1 MRFKDVIGH
10 NEIKEKLMHTV
21 SDNRISHSQLFLGP
35 EGSGNLALAL
45 AYAQYIACV
54 NREAADS
61 CGQCPSCLKYQKLQH
76 PDLHFAFPVCGP
88 KQPVSE
94 RFLPE
99 WREMVLENPYAS
111 LFDWTEA
118 MGVDNKQMSIAKDEA
133 QEINKRLSLKSFE
146 GAYKVMLIWI
156 PEKMNITAANKLLK
170 IIEEPPQKTLFLL
183 VANSSEEMIGTI
195 LSRTQTVKVPRLS
208 DELIST
214 ALQEKSGASANDAMH
229 VTELA
234 EGDYNRAMKL
244 LKDAEFNAFN
254 ADRFIEWMRLC
265 FQALKAKDLEKL
277 VAWTDSMSRIG
288 REAQKNFLKY
298 ASQIIRKSLLQN
310 YGVGQLAKTSID
322 KGSFSVEKFSP
333 YIHADNCM
341 EIVEEL
347 NLAYRHVER
356 NANPKILFLDTS
368 FKIARL
374 LHVKLK
380 EASL

>member
-10 NEIKEKLMHTV
+10 TDIKEKLIHTV

-35 EGSGNLALAL
+35 EGSGNLVMAL
-45 AYAQYIACV
+45 AYAQYIACR
-54 NREAADS
+54 NKEELDS
-61 CGQCPSCLKYQKLQH
+61 CGQCPSCIKYEKLQH

-88 KQPVSE
+88 KQAVSD
-94 RFLPE
+94 RFLSE
-99 WREMVLENPYAS
+99 WREMILENPYAS
-111 LFDWTEA
+111 LYDWTQV

-146 GAYKVMLIWI
+146 GAYKVMLIWM

-183 VANSSEEMIGTI
+183 VANSSEDMIGTI

-208 DELIST
+208 DDTISI
-214 ALQEKSGASANDAMH
+214 ALQKKGIEVEASKQ
-229 VTELA
+229 VTDLA
-234 EGDYNRAMKL
+234 DGDFNRALKL

-265 FQALKAKDLEKL
+265 FQALKSKDLEKL
-277 VAWTDSMSRIG
+277 VVWTDSMSRIG

-298 ASQIIRKSLLQN
+298 ASQVIRKSLLQN

-322 KGSFSVEKFSP
+322 KGGFSMEKFSP

-341 EIVEEL
+341 DIVEEL

>member
-10 NEIKEKLMHTV
+10 TEIKENLIQTIN
-21 SDNRISHSQLFLGP
+21 DNRISHSQLFLGP
-35 EGSGNLALAL
+35 EGSGNLIMAL

-54 NREAADS
+54 NKDSSDS
-61 CGQCPSCLKYQKLQH
+61 CGQCPSCIKYEKLQH

-88 KQPVSE
+88 KQAVSD

-111 LFDWTEA
+111 LYDWTQA

-146 GAYKVMLIWI
+146 GAYKVMLIWM

-183 VANSSEEMIGTI
+183 VANSSEDMIGTI
-195 LSRTQTVKVPRLS
+195 LSRTQTVKIPRLS
-208 DELIST
+208 DEMISS
-214 ALQEKSGASANDAMH
+214 ALQKKAVSPELAAQIS
-229 VTELA
+229 ELA
-234 EGDYNRAMKL
+234 EGDFNRALKL
-244 LKDAEFNAFN
+244 QKDAAFNAFN

-265 FQALKAKDLEKL
+265 FQALKSKDLEKL

-322 KGSFSVEKFSP
+322 KGSFSMENFSP

-341 EIVEEL
+341 EIIEEL

>member
-10 NEIKEKLMHTV
+10 KEIKENLIQTIH
-21 SDNRISHSQLFLGP
+21 DNRISHSQLFLGP
-35 EGSGNLALAL
+35 EGSGNLMMAL

-54 NREAADS
+54 NKESSDS
-61 CGQCPSCLKYQKLQH
+61 CGQCPSCIKYEKLQH

-88 KQPVSE
+88 KQPVSD

-111 LFDWTEA
+111 LYDWTQT
-118 MGVDNKQMSIAKDEA
+118 MGVDNKQMGIAKDEA

-146 GAYKVMLIWI
+146 GAYKVMLIWM

-183 VANSSEEMIGTI
+183 VANSSEDMIGTI
-195 LSRTQTVKVPRLS
+195 LSRTQTVKIPRLS
-208 DELIST
+208 DEIIAS
-214 ALQEKSGASANDAMH
+214 ALQKKGISAEAAAQASA
-229 VTELA
+229 LA
-234 EGDYNRAMKL
+234 EGDFNRALKL
-244 LKDAEFNAFN
+244 QNDAAFNEFN

-277 VAWTDSMSRIG
+277 VVWTDSMSRIG

-298 ASQIIRKSLLQN
+298 ASQIVRKSLLQN

-322 KGSFSVEKFSP
+322 KGSFSMEKFSP

-341 EIVEEL
+341 EIMEEL

-380 EASL
+380 EASM